1 MQATPGTE
9 PVQLSFDAPEK
20 VANWRPLVHWLL
32 GIPHYIIAD
41 VLNAV
46 SGVIW
51 IISFFAVLFTE
62 SIPEGLFNL
71 QVMIHRYQARV
82 TTYALFM
89 RESYPRF
96 EFTMSQQDPGN
107 DPLGLS
113 IQRPAK
119 VNRWLPLVKWLLAI
133 PHYIVLLVY
142 GIGAIV
148 VVIITFFAVLF
159 TGKYPL
165 GMRDYLVKVGRYGT
179 KVKAYVLFMR
189 DEYPSFALS

>member
-32 GIPHYIIAD
+32 GIPHFLISY

-51 IISFFAVLFTE
+51 IISFFTVLFTE

-71 QVMIHRYQARV
+71 QVMIHRYQARAFS
-82 TTYALFM
+82 YGLFM
-89 RESYPRF
+89 RKSYPPF
-96 EFTMSQQDPGN
+96 DFTMSQQDPGN
-107 DPLGLS
+107 DPLAVS
-113 IQRPAK
+113 IQRPEK

-133 PHYIVLLVY
+133 PHYIGLLVY
-142 GIGAIV
+142 SIGAFV

-165 GMRDYLVKVGRYGT
+165 GMRDYLVKVARYGT
-179 KVKAYVLFMR
+179 KVKAYIYFLR
-189 DEYPSFALS
+189 DEYPSFGLS